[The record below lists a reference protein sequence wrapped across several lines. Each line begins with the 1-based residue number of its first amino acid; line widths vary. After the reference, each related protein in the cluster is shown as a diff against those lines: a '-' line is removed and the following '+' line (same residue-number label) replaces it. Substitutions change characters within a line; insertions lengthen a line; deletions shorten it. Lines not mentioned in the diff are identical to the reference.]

1 MVEPPRGTTCKL
13 DFDPD
18 LRVFPL
24 AKPLMAGLTY
34 PYDWASFHR
43 RRRRTAIPSTVIHDA
58 QAEPAT
64 KAIKLSSA
72 TDLAG
77 ALRQGPAPRVMRPL
91 SCVSAT
97 RGLL

>member
-1 MVEPPRGTTCKL
+1 MPNPLKIPTWADEGHVNAVVEPPRGTTCKL

-43 RRRRTAIPSTVIHDA
+43 PRRRTAIPST
-58 QAEPAT
+58 
-64 KAIKLSSA
+64 SW
-72 TDLAG
+72 
-77 ALRQGPAPRVMRPL
+77 
-91 SCVSAT
+91 
-97 RGLL
+97 